1 MNYIENEFFEEFKH
15 LEKLCQEIYGRSGDN
30 RLSVT
35 LYLEDMKANEYQG
48 SIRVAGWKEQ
58 YRQLKNCR
66 NKRNNLV
73 HPNDNQYSEPC
84 SQDDIDFIISFRK
97 AILNQTDPLALL
109 GKHTKTVSRSAY
121 ENDDDLPYE
130 NRETSREK
138 NYFLAAIII
147 FACIGVIMLLAFIL
161 FFSLIFQDYLPGIS

>member
-73 HPNDNQYSEPC
+73 HPNDNYYTGR
-84 SQDDIDFIISFRK
+84 IRVYTYN
-97 AILNQTDPLALL
+97 ILW
-109 GKHTKTVSRSAY
+109 
-121 ENDDDLPYE
+121 
-130 NRETSREK
+130 
-138 NYFLAAIII
+138 
-147 FACIGVIMLLAFIL
+147 
-161 FFSLIFQDYLPGIS
+161 